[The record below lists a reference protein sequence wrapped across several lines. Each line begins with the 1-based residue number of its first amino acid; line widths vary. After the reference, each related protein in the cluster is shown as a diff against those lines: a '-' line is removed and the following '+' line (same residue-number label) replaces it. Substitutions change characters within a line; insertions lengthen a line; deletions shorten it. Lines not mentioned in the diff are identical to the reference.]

1 MEPLETHY
9 THSGDVNIAYQVI
22 GDGPLDLVWI
32 SALTQ
37 HVELTWEI
45 PAQARFFKRL
55 SSLGRLIL
63 FDKRGTGMSDPV
75 AGVPT
80 LENRMDDIRAV
91 MDAADSERAVLI
103 GVWGGGALGV
113 LFAATYLERTS
124 GLVLWHATPR
134 FVRNPELP
142 WLRTRAEYER
152 AGNELVRHWGDRR
165 WFVDRG

>member
-9 THSGDVNIAYQVI
+9 THSGDVNIAYQAI

-63 FDKRGTGMSDPV
+63 FDKRGTGMSDRV

-103 GVWGGGALGV
+103 GVWEGGALGSCSQR
-113 LFAATYLERTS
+113 RTLS
-124 GLVLWHATPR
+124 GRLVSCCGARRRASSGTPNFLGCGPAR
-134 FVRNPELP
+134 KMSVRV
-142 WLRTRAEYER
+142 TS
-152 AGNELVRHWGDRR
+152 
-165 WFVDRG
+165 